1 MLASLVLLESPDFP
15 NVFCAAVDHAV
26 ADVLTVPF
34 DVAGALDIP
43 VASATAVNLVVADVI
58 DGLCFP

>member
-1 MLASLVLLESPDFP
+1 MLESPDFP

-43 VASATAVNLVVADVI
+43 AVSATANDPATVLPMLLLPFAFVES
-58 DGLCFP
+58 

>member
-1 MLASLVLLESPDFP
+1 VLASLLLLESPDFP

-34 DVAGALDIP
+34 DVAAFDIP
-43 VASATAVNLVVADVI
+43 LASATAVVRGIADVI
-58 DGLCFP
+58 VALCFP